1 MNFINKVAIITGGA
15 SGIGLATAIQ
25 LANKGADVVVADWN
39 EKGAD
44 VIASLNNPKIT
55 FIKTDVSSEE
65 NIKQLFSE
73 TVDKFGHVDYAVAN
87 AGIGSGMPCHAETF
101 EGWNRLISINL
112 TGVFLTCKYAVSAM
126 LNQGTKGAIV
136 STASILGLV
145 GSPSAFSY
153 SASKGGIVNMTKSMA
168 IAYAKQNIRINAI
181 APGYVDTPI
190 LAEVPSEHLEL
201 IKAAHPIGRLGT
213 ADEIANAI
221 IFLLSDEAS
230 FITGVTL
237 PVDGGYTAQ

>member
-112 TGVFLTCKYAVSAM
+112 TGVFLTCKYD
-126 LNQGTKGAIV
+126 V
-136 STASILGLV
+136 STL
-145 GSPSAFSY
+145 
-153 SASKGGIVNMTKSMA
+153 A
-168 IAYAKQNIRINAI
+168 IPMNI
-181 APGYVDTPI
+181 
-190 LAEVPSEHLEL
+190 
-201 IKAAHPIGRLGT
+201 
-213 ADEIANAI
+213 
-221 IFLLSDEAS
+221 
-230 FITGVTL
+230 
-237 PVDGGYTAQ
+237 